1 MKIWAKIRFKGEK
14 NAEHLIRAF
23 FKEFNPE
30 SSIVIR
36 GREAK
41 VQIVFDKRPPM
52 EMVEAITHCEVVEF
66 YFGKPLG
73 DYEEEEP
80 DQVVE
85 GEEIPQGTDQ
95 VVETDEIPQ
104 GTDQVVESEEI
115 PQGTDQEVDGK
126 KVAQGVDQVVGEEE
140 ISQKVEKPKRKIGR
154 PARKEFINIPY
165 LEETAKKATSFEH
178 FAKLVAEWLEMD
190 KRQVLFENLVIVAAE
205 ADRVSWKELEEALKN
220 REVLYNQWDRIW
232 CTRQVSEKLKDYSVT
247 ILALLS
253 TMAQYK
259 NYSFGNE
266 QSEEENSTE
275 QAIVGTITEEP
286 PVQVKEVVS
295 KNRVKMECMPEIPSF
310 EEVLGS
316 VDKTQP
322 IEDRVKYVLTAM
334 GWNKKNAQEQ
344 HEIFEIANTA
354 VRLGRMSFD
363 IIFLKANIPMESSM
377 KARMTFSKFINDF
390 VKEYGSDKRVKLL
403 DFLKEMQEIVMY
415 ESEIES
421 FADFG
426 D

>member
-73 DYEEEEP
+73 DYEEEQP
-80 DQVVE
+80 YQVVE
-85 GEEIPQGTDQ
+85 REEVLQGTDQ

-104 GTDQVVESEEI
+104 GNDQVVEGDKNPQGTSQVAEREEI
-115 PQGTDQEVDGK
+115 PQGTHQEVDGK
-126 KVAQGVDQVVGEEE
+126 KVPQGVDQAVGEEE
-140 ISQKVEKPKRKIGR
+140 ISQKDKKPKRKIGR

-165 LEETAKKATSFEH
+165 LEEIAKKATSFEH

-205 ADRVSWKELEEALKN
+205 ADRVSWKELEEALNN
-220 REVLYNQWDRIW
+220 REVIYNKWDRIW

-247 ILALLS
+247 MLTLLS

-259 NYSFGNE
+259 NYSFGHE
-266 QSEEENSTE
+266 QSEED
-275 QAIVGTITEEP
+275 
-286 PVQVKEVVS
+286 S

-344 HEIFEIANTA
+344 QEIFAIANTA
-354 VRLGRMSFD
+354 VRLGKMSFD
-363 IIFLKANIPMESSM
+363 IIFLKANIPMESSV
-377 KARMTFSKFINDF
+377 KARMTFSKFINHF
-390 VKEYGSDKRVKLL
+390 VKEYASDKKVKLL